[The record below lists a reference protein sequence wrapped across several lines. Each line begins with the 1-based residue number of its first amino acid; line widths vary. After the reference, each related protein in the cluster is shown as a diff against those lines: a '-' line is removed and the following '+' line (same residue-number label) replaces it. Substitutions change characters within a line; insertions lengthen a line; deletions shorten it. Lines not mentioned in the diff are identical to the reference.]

1 MSKNCID
8 IRDKT
13 KCTGCGA
20 CRNVCP
26 GDAISMVPDEEGF
39 PYPHVDDKKCIDCG
53 KCIKVCPLIRPV
65 DGYGVSLDQATVY
78 AAWSKDE
85 ERRIQS
91 TSGGLFSELA
101 LHVYDQGGIVVGAVY
116 DEAFLIHHE
125 ASDCADDLIR
135 LRQSKYAQSDI
146 RLVFREIKRFLSQ
159 GRMVLFC
166 GTPCQ
171 AAGLRSYL
179 GGSHASLLL
188 CDFIC
193 RGVNSPKAYRAYLEM
208 LEKQHGACVTK
219 VQFKNK
225 DFGWNRFHTKV
236 MFDDGSVHQM
246 DRHHDPFMQ
255 AYLKHNLM
263 IRPCCYVCKFKSQ
276 YRNTDITLG
285 DFWGVGEYEPSLDDD
300 KGTSVVIMST
310 DKGARAIADIDGR
323 AIIHKM
329 SVSHVTGGNSCLNI
343 SVNPGRNRRKFL
355 CELDTKGFEMAMR
368 LSLRKTVIQKIRL
381 FCHKRLG
388 FVILS
393 LKDLLLGK
401 R

>member
-1 MSKNCID
+1 ME
-8 IRDKT
+8 
-13 KCTGCGA
+13 
-20 CRNVCP
+20 
-26 GDAISMVPDEEGF
+26 PDDEGF
-39 PYPHVDDKKCIDCG
+39 PYPHVDNEKCLDCG
-53 KCIKVCPLIRPV
+53 ECIRVCPLIRPV
-65 DGYGVSLDQATVY
+65 ERYGVSLDQATVY

-116 DEAFLIHHE
+116 DEAFMIHHE
-125 ASDCADDLIR
+125 ASAHADDLLR

-146 RLVFREIKRFLSQ
+146 RLVFREIKHFISQ

-179 GGSHASLLL
+179 EGVPSRLLL

-193 RGVNSPKAYRAYLEM
+193 RGVNSPKAYRAYLDM
-208 LEKQHGACVTK
+208 LEKKHGACVTK

-225 DFGWNRFHTKV
+225 DSGWNRFHTKV
-236 MFDDGSVHQM
+236 VFDNGSVHLM

-263 IRPCCYVCKFKSQ
+263 IRPCCHVCKFKGQ

-300 KGTSVVIMST
+300 KGTSVVIAST
-310 DKGARAIADIDGR
+310 DKGSRAIEDIDGR
-323 AIIHKM
+323 TTIHRM

-355 CELDTKGFEMAMR
+355 CELDTMGFEMAMR
-368 LSLRKTVIQKIRL
+368 LSLRKTVIQKICLYSRK
-381 FCHKRLG
+381 H
-388 FVILS
+388 LS
-393 LKDLLLGK
+393 LAIRSLKELLLGTH
-401 R
+401 